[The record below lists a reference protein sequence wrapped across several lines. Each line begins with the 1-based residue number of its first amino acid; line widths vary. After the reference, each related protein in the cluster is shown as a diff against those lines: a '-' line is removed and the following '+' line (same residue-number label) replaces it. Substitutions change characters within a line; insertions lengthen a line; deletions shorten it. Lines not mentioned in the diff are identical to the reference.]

1 MPGLNGLQSHLPA
14 FIRFAKGL
22 YEDYD
27 AVKAGM
33 TLPWVMVLLKGKST
47 A

>member
-1 MPGLNGLQSHLPA
+1 MPGLNGCSHLPA

-27 AVKAGM
+27 AVKGHDPAM
-33 TLPWVMVLLKGKST
+33 E
-47 A
+47 